1 MQNEPF
7 QFVPI
12 SRESDGE
19 YFASEL
25 DEALDLEAAN
35 GYWESQ
41 TESARS
47 RDVASILIHA
57 SSSQDSDN
65 TPAIETGW
73 LLILRI
79 KYMIMKSE
87 RQKKS

>member
-47 RDVASILIHA
+47 RDVASILLHA
-57 SSSQDSDN
+57 SSSQDSED
-65 TPAIETGW
+65 TSSIETGW
-73 LLILRI
+73 FLRFRI
-79 KYMIMKSE
+79 KCMVMKSE
-87 RQKKS
+87 CEKKS